1 MKYFREMEM
10 GVFIIRDLKQAK
22 LFPVT
27 GLYLCCLGY
36 VWDIF
41 SSVFLWPHSFT
52 SLQASAQNDS
62 LSVTKGYLSI
72 FSKIATHLLHS
83 SFVSCFIFLNGTYH
97 YLKLYIC

>member
-1 MKYFREMEM
+1 MKYFREIEM
-10 GVFIIRDLKQAK
+10 GVFIIWDLKQTK

-41 SSVFLWPHSFT
+41 YLVFLWPHSFT

-62 LSVTKGYLSI
+62 LSASKRGIFLS
-72 FSKIATHLLHS
+72 SLTKIATHLLHS
-83 SFVSCFIFLNGTYH
+83 SFVSCFMLS
-97 YLKLYIC
+97 